1 MNHEKR
7 NKSQLPSNL
16 RNLRK
21 STKQNESIEKEW
33 KKRQNK
39 EILTLR

>member
-1 MNHEKR
+1 MNYEKR

-21 STKQNESIEKEW
+21 STRENKSIEKEW